1 VRITA
6 ATFNLRNLNDRYGE
20 RRPLL
25 ASAFA
30 ALAPDVAALQEVSF
44 GEDRQDD
51 LLASAVPAHTYRSF
65 IARSPRYPDFGNA
78 ILVRTGDAMGQ
89 QELRLE
95 PNRVAH
101 RVLLLL
107 EGQRT
112 VWVANTHLHHR
123 REEPDVRARQAA
135 AIVRWM
141 DEAPAADAC
150 IVAGDFNAPPDESAC
165 EVMRAAGFRSAF
177 VEVAG
182 AEPAFTWPSGIQAPT
197 MDTDGDPACVDYL
210 WLRGNVTALRAWLA
224 CNEPHPTDPSLY
236 PSDHFA
242 VAAELEIG

>member
-112 VWVANTHLHHR
+112 VWVANTHLHRR

-182 AEPAFTWPSGIQAPT
+182 AEPAFTFTGSARSGEA
-197 MDTDGDPACVDYL
+197 D
-210 WLRGNVTALRAWLA
+210 
-224 CNEPHPTDPSLY
+224 
-236 PSDHFA
+236 
-242 VAAELEIG
+242 